1 MESNQRIKPK
11 ILLYLT
17 LCVAASTPW
26 LSGCQSS
33 SQSSASES
41 EQQPQSSGQ
50 QSSPPSSQSQSQ
62 KPNTSASPSSDS
74 QSSQSSSTASSST
87 SQSSSGNE
95 AEETQ
100 NQNEAA
106 TGGTSTNTQDDE
118 LNGDEI
124 GALDQQL
131 DESFAEF
138 DGMILEQQASATT
151 LGVPFDEQSGDSET
165 DGEAGD
171 EALFEEGDLY
181 EGLPGYGENPDD
193 EGSGAAN
200 GDGENSTSEST
211 SADQD
216 SATQTASSG
225 AGSGSGAVPADISNG
240 SDDDIVARQI
250 REAAMKEKDP
260 VLRKKLWDEYRK
272 YKNQ

>member
-1 MESNQRIKPK
+1 MKPNPRIKPK
-11 ILLYLT
+11 IMLYLT
-17 LCVAASTPW
+17 LCIAASTPW
-26 LSGCQSS
+26 LSGCQSA

-41 EQQPQSSGQ
+41 EQQAQSSSQSPGKPPNTSASPLPDS
-50 QSSPPSSQSQSQ
+50 QSSPPSSSGSS
-62 KPNTSASPSSDS
+62 SASR
-74 QSSQSSSTASSST
+74 ASSGS
-87 SQSSSGNE
+87 E
-95 AEETQ
+95 PVETQ
-100 NQNEAA
+100 DQSEAV
-106 TGGTSTNTQDDE
+106 TGGTSANAQDDE

-151 LGVPFDEQSGDSET
+151 LGVPFDEQSGDSGT
-165 DGEAGD
+165 DGAADD

-193 EGSGAAN
+193 EDAAN
-200 GDGENSTSEST
+200 GDGGNSTTENAST
-211 SADQD
+211 EKN
-216 SATQTASSG
+216 SATQTASSGGG

-260 VLRKKLWDEYRK
+260 VLREKLWDEYRK
-272 YKNQ
+272 YKKQ